1 MEKAADTKEILAL
14 LHFAP
19 PFLEIIHL
27 RSYSTSK
34 FCRIL
39 KNYYEESRLEHH
51 HWLTM
56 LKNI

>member
-1 MEKAADTKEILAL
+1 MEKATDTKEILAL

-39 KNYYEESRLEHH
+39 KNHYEESRLEHH